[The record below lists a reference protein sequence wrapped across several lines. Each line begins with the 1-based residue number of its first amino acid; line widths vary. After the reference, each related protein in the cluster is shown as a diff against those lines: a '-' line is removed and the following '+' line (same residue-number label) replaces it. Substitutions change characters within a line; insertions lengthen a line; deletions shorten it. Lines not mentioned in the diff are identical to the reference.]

1 MTMRWLNLGMLLLG
15 TLMFACGEDAPPID
29 PPPAEVAQT
38 TTQSATES
46 TPAAKDAGAD
56 AQSEASAS
64 KAEPQPAPPAAED
77 KKQDDADDDDDHD
90 RPGLAACL
98 FQCGADL
105 ACGRG
110 CFNE

>member
-1 MTMRWLNLGMLLLG
+1 MTMRCLNLGMLLLG

-46 TPAAKDAGAD
+46 TTTAKDAGAD
-56 AQSEASAS
+56 AAPEAS
-64 KAEPQPAPPAAED
+64 PPAVEEKTQAD
-77 KKQDDADDDDDHD
+77 GDDDDGDDD
-90 RPGLAACL
+90 RPSVGACL
-98 FQCGADL
+98 LRCGADL

-110 CFNE
+110 CFSE